1 VTYLQSLTNA
11 ENNTQTTVNSGL
23 DLAGNELVRLLQ
35 ENTALAVSNK
45 SPVDLEILK
54 LLDTDFTGESTVGLV
69 KDVLGSDADVLV
81 GDLAGELQ
89 VGSGRG
95 DDDLGVGIELGR
107 VEVVDD
113 GGDAVGNTVPGFVS
127 IILLSGMLCVIIAIG
142 RGVDGDGGVAG

>member
-1 VTYLQSLTNA
+1 MTYLQSLTNA